1 MEHSYQRNRSNN
13 DRLALFVF
21 FVQKKNISED
31 LISVNNYS
39 FCHSGKYI
47 FPTFHSE
54 LIIKIKKMNNT
65 NIAGDIEEALK
76 GLLEKYNVKL
86 SASFN
91 LFKNR
96 KTGNITIL

>member
-1 MEHSYQRNRSNN
+1 
-13 DRLALFVF
+13 
-21 FVQKKNISED
+21 
-31 LISVNNYS
+31 
-39 FCHSGKYI
+39 
-47 FPTFHSE
+47 
-54 LIIKIKKMNNT
+54 MNNT